1 MEVAQVGDQ
10 YTFGSSTLEVIGA
23 GVETK
28 DNLNQLSLALRFDGP
43 GLSFLDTGDGEKEVE
58 QALLASGE
66 YLRADVFKAAHHGSD
81 TSNTSEFLAQ
91 VMPKVVLISCGKGND
106 YGHPHQGPMARFQML
121 GAQIL
126 RTDEQ
131 GILLVAPAADGQ
143 SLNTWVSG
151 ADEAA

>member
-1 MEVAQVGDQ
+1 M
-10 YTFGSSTLEVIGA
+10 
-23 GVETK
+23 K
-28 DNLNQLSLALRFDGP
+28 RRLSAVLIVLGTVLLALA
-43 GLSFLDTGDGEKEVE
+43 LDLWLMNRQEAGHAR
-58 QALLASGE
+58 QFA
-66 YLRADVFKAAHHGSD
+66 
-81 TSNTSEFLAQ
+81 AQ
-91 VMPKVVLISCGKGND
+91 VMPKVVLISCGKDND

>member
-1 MEVAQVGDQ
+1 M
-10 YTFGSSTLEVIGA
+10 
-23 GVETK
+23 
-28 DNLNQLSLALRFDGP
+28 
-43 GLSFLDTGDGEKEVE
+43 E

-91 VMPKVVLISCGKGND
+91 VMPKGGADQLRRKDND
-106 YGHPHQGPMARFQML
+106 CGHPHQGPMARFQML

-131 GILLVAPAADGQ
+131 GNFFWWRLRLDGQ

>member
-1 MEVAQVGDQ
+1 
-10 YTFGSSTLEVIGA
+10 
-23 GVETK
+23 
-28 DNLNQLSLALRFDGP
+28 
-43 GLSFLDTGDGEKEVE
+43 
-58 QALLASGE
+58 
-66 YLRADVFKAAHHGSD
+66 
-81 TSNTSEFLAQ
+81 
-91 VMPKVVLISCGKGND
+91 MPKVVLISCGKDND

-131 GILLVAPAADGQ
+131 GILLVAPATDGQ